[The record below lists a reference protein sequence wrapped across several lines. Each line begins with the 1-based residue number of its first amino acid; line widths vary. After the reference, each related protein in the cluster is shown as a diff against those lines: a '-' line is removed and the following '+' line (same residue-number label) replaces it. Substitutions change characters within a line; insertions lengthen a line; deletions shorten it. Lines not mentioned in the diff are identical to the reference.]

1 MHYECYL
8 KLSTLT
14 SFILM
19 AQKHRCMCQIAAILG
34 TVYEENIHNLTHLTQ
49 THAENAL
56 QCCQLQ
62 NTYPN
67 F

>member
-19 AQKHRCMCQIAAILG
+19 AQKHSCMCQIAATLG
-34 TVYEENIHNLTHLTQ
+34 TVYEEYIHNLTHVTQ
-49 THAENAL
+49 TNAEKAL

-62 NTYPN
+62 NT
-67 F
+67 